1 MDNAIATDHPRIVMG
16 AEWNQVCMN
25 GAYVKISCRAIIAPA
40 IRHIHGFPRNTSGRT
55 AGSGYLGSDRPLPE
69 RNAVVAKKRWNDLSP
84 NAKAAVI
91 AVAAVDAGLRAWA
104 LRDLAGRD
112 ASRINGPKWLWGSA
126 LGVLSTSGVV
136 PVVYLVAGRKS

>member
-1 MDNAIATDHPRIVMG
+1 MAR
-16 AEWNQVCMN
+16 
-25 GAYVKISCRAIIAPA
+25 
-40 IRHIHGFPRNTSGRT
+40 
-55 AGSGYLGSDRPLPE
+55 
-69 RNAVVAKKRWNDLSP
+69 KRWNDLSP
-84 NAKAAVI
+84 NAKVAVI

>member
-1 MDNAIATDHPRIVMG
+1 M
-16 AEWNQVCMN
+16 
-25 GAYVKISCRAIIAPA
+25 
-40 IRHIHGFPRNTSGRT
+40 
-55 AGSGYLGSDRPLPE
+55 
-69 RNAVVAKKRWNDLSP
+69 AKKRWNDLSP
-84 NAKAAVI
+84 NAKVAVI

-112 ASRINGPKWLWGSA
+112 ASRIKGPKWLWGSA

>member
-1 MDNAIATDHPRIVMG
+1 M
-16 AEWNQVCMN
+16 
-25 GAYVKISCRAIIAPA
+25 
-40 IRHIHGFPRNTSGRT
+40 
-55 AGSGYLGSDRPLPE
+55 
-69 RNAVVAKKRWNDLSP
+69 AKKRWKDLSP

-91 AVAAVDAGLRAWA
+91 AVAAIDAGLRAWA

>member
-1 MDNAIATDHPRIVMG
+1 M
-16 AEWNQVCMN
+16 
-25 GAYVKISCRAIIAPA
+25 
-40 IRHIHGFPRNTSGRT
+40 
-55 AGSGYLGSDRPLPE
+55 
-69 RNAVVAKKRWNDLSP
+69 AKKRWKDLSP

-91 AVAAVDAGLRAWA
+91 AVAAIDAGLRAWA

-112 ASRINGPKWLWGSA
+112 ASRITGPKWLWGSA

>member
-1 MDNAIATDHPRIVMG
+1 M
-16 AEWNQVCMN
+16 
-25 GAYVKISCRAIIAPA
+25 S
-40 IRHIHGFPRNTSGRT
+40 
-55 AGSGYLGSDRPLPE
+55 
-69 RNAVVAKKRWNDLSP
+69 KKRWNDLSP
-84 NAKAAVI
+84 RAKTAVI

-136 PVVYLVAGRKS
+136 PAAYLVVGRRS

>member
-1 MDNAIATDHPRIVMG
+1 M
-16 AEWNQVCMN
+16 
-25 GAYVKISCRAIIAPA
+25 
-40 IRHIHGFPRNTSGRT
+40 
-55 AGSGYLGSDRPLPE
+55 
-69 RNAVVAKKRWNDLSP
+69 AKKRWKDLSP

-91 AVAAVDAGLRAWA
+91 AVAAIDAGLRAWA

-126 LGVLSTSGVV
+126 LGVLSSSGVV